1 MNISAIDHAT
11 FADTITSDRCEI
23 LHIIEAPG
31 ASQTY
36 VATLDGAEVLII
48 TDSGTGGA
56 VVIHD
61 HHDDAEAGG
70 SIHWHARA
78 INAAA

>member
-1 MNISAIDHAT
+1 MNITAIDHAT
-11 FADTITSDRCEI
+11 FAETVTSDRCEI

-36 VATLDGAEVLII
+36 VATLDSAEVLII
-48 TDSGTGGA
+48 TDCGTGGA

-61 HHDDAEAGG
+61 HHDDDESGG
-70 SIHWHARA
+70 SVHAHARA
-78 INAAA
+78 INATA

>member
-48 TDSGTGGA
+48 TDSGSGGA

-61 HHDDAEAGG
+61 DHDDHESGG
-70 SIHWHARA
+70 SIHSHARA